1 MGINLGRKYLSPAN
15 AEASYVSTFAARA
28 SRVGV
33 GAYGLDPPHF
43 LYGLSR
49 MSSALPWNGS
59 RNTGIAAVLFP
70 TRITSRDVTSTTELA
85 SMSVALFFCDIDASP
100 SPQRVQVVLGL
111 VLRDLPVRDE
121 VPIQLEIQKQVH
133 AVARRAVRHAH
144 VRPARPKR
152 AARLAQ
158 HARRARRSAFFRFRV
173 VVAAL
178 RARRAFG
185 LLLLLVV
192 VVQLA
197 HGVQRGLVQHAVER
211 TVRERHA
218 RHVHDAVIHLERRR
232 RRRRGGRRRVL
243 RV

>member
-85 SMSVALFFCDIDASP
+85 SMSVALFFVTSTP
-100 SPQRVQVVLGL
+100 PR
-111 VLRDLPVRDE
+111 
-121 VPIQLEIQKQVH
+121 
-133 AVARRAVRHAH
+133 
-144 VRPARPKR
+144 
-152 AARLAQ
+152 
-158 HARRARRSAFFRFRV
+158 RRSAYRWYLVLFFGISLCATRSQSSSRSRNKSMRSLGAPYVTHTYVPPGRSARQDSRNMRDAREEALFFVFASSSPPFARDARLVSSSSSSSSSSWHMVSSVALSSTQSNELSANVMRV
-173 VVAAL
+173 TSMT
-178 RARRAFG
+178 R
-185 LLLLLVV
+185 
-192 VVQLA
+192 
-197 HGVQRGLVQHAVER
+197 
-211 TVRERHA
+211 
-218 RHVHDAVIHLERRR
+218 
-232 RRRRGGRRRVL
+232 
-243 RV
+243 